1 MPAARASRSSFS
13 RSLQL
18 ERLLQGPI
26 EVLGVNSHLIARG
39 VGGETLRRCRPPIKN
54 VRAGLE
60 NVVGCVRLRYLASF
74 LMAMDRHGGV
84 DYSEPR
90 VISQPTSRPSTPSGR
105 DSRDPYTS
113 AASSLHRGSQTVA
126 LRRGFLPLRL
136 SWSFLR
142 VYITARLP
150 EVAPDN
156 AKGRDVVAHVVLCVC
171 GLRRKEH
178 RVHFRFHRA
187 RQSYGGP
194 TAGGAR

>member
-1 MPAARASRSSFS
+1 M
-13 RSLQL
+13 

-26 EVLGVNSHLIARG
+26 EGLGVNSHLIARG
-39 VGGETLRRCRPPIKN
+39 RCRPPIKKLW
-54 VRAGLE
+54 AGLE

-74 LMAMDRHGGV
+74 IQRLGMNRTWGCGLQRAEGH
-84 DYSEPR
+84 
-90 VISQPTSRPSTPSGR
+90 QPTNIAPIYAVRARQPRPLQVSCFEPAQR
-105 DSRDPYTS
+105 AY
-113 AASSLHRGSQTVA
+113 GSQTVA

-156 AKGRDVVAHVVLCVC
+156 AKGRDVVAHVVPCVC